1 VPLCGNEQLGVDA
14 VRGNSAKPVAV
25 MLDTCVWLDLA
36 QPINEPLLAALEQ
49 IVHLNDIELLVPQIV
64 RDEFARNKPRII
76 KESGRSVA
84 GALKRASSA
93 VSSYNNKRKR
103 NTALDVLMDVE
114 HALGHASDVTSGSL
128 SRIEK
133 LLATVPTHAT
143 TDGAIRRASQR
154 ALEKRAP
161 FHNGKNNFAD
171 ALLIELYG
179 KLSKKAA
186 TRFLF
191 VTHNIHDFSMPNGD
205 NRLPHP
211 ELASFFSRIK
221 SRYFVKLADALRS
234 VRYDTF
240 EYALYDTE
248 HFDMEPRR
256 ASEIHE
262 VIEEFFDRVWYDR
275 HMVLYW
281 QIHDGKVKIVTE
293 YDAKKHNETV
303 VESVW
308 LRARKAAERLEKKYG
323 KESLGPYSQ
332 FDWGMINGKLSALR
346 WVMGDEWDMLDT

>member
-1 VPLCGNEQLGVDA
+1 M
-14 VRGNSAKPVAV
+14 RKGNSAKPVAV

-49 IVHLNDIELLVPQIV
+49 IVHLKDIELLVPQIV

-76 KESGRSVA
+76 KESSRGVTA
-84 GALKRASSA
+84 ALKRARSA
-93 VSSYNNKRKR
+93 ISSYDNKRKR
-103 NTALDVLMDVE
+103 ATALDVLMDVE

-133 LLATVPTHAT
+133 LIATVPTYAT
-143 TDGAIRRASQR
+143 TDGAIHRASQR
-154 ALEKRAP
+154 ALEGKAP

-179 KLSKKAA
+179 ELSKRPG

-191 VTHNIHDFSMPNGD
+191 VTHNIHDFSVPGGD
-205 NRLPHP
+205 NRMPHP
-211 ELASFFSRIK
+211 ELASFFSRVK
-221 SRYFVKLADALRS
+221 SRYFIKLADALRS

-248 HFDMEPRR
+248 HFDTEPRR
-256 ASEIHE
+256 ASEIGE
-262 VIEEFFDRVWYDR
+262 AIEEFFDRIWYDR

-281 QIHDGKVKIVTE
+281 QVHDGKVKIVKE
-293 YDAKKHNETV
+293 YNPRKHSETV

-308 LRARKAAERLEKKYG
+308 RGARKAAKRLEKKYG
-323 KESLGPYSQ
+323 KKNLGPYSK
-332 FDWGMINGKLSALR
+332 FDWGMLNGKLSALR
-346 WVMGDEWDMLDT
+346 WVMGDHWDMLDT

>member
-1 VPLCGNEQLGVDA
+1 
-14 VRGNSAKPVAV
+14 

-49 IVHLNDIELLVPQIV
+49 IVHLKDIELLVPQIV

-84 GALKRASSA
+84 AALKRASSA
-93 VSSYNNKRKR
+93 VSSYKDARKR
-103 NTALDVLMDVE
+103 ATALDVLMDVE
-114 HALGHASDVTSGSL
+114 HELGHALDVTSGAL

-133 LLATVPTHAT
+133 LFATVPTHAT
-143 TDGAIRRASQR
+143 TDAAMRGASQR

-171 ALLIELYG
+171 AVLIELYG
-179 KLSKKAA
+179 QLSKKQGK
-186 TRFLF
+186 RFLF
-191 VTHNIHDFSMPNGD
+191 VTHNLNDFSLPNGD

-211 ELASFFSRIK
+211 ELSGFFSKIR
-221 SRYFVKLADALRS
+221 SRYFIKLADALRS
-234 VRYDTF
+234 VRRDTF

-256 ASEIHE
+256 ASEIQE
-262 VIEEFFDRVWYDR
+262 AIEEFFDRVWYDR

-281 QIHDGKVKIVTE
+281 KVHDGKVKIVKE
-293 YDAKKHNETV
+293 YDRKKHDTTITED
-303 VESVW
+303 VW
-308 LRARKAAERLEKKYG
+308 TGARRAAERLEKKYG
-323 KESLGPYSQ
+323 KQNLGPYSK

>member
-1 VPLCGNEQLGVDA
+1 
-14 VRGNSAKPVAV
+14 

-49 IVHLNDIELLVPQIV
+49 IVQLEDIEILVPQLV

-84 GALKRASSA
+84 AALKRASSA
-93 VSSYNNKRKR
+93 VSSYKDARKR
-103 NTALDVLMDVE
+103 ATALDVLRDVE
-114 HALGHASDVTSGSL
+114 HELDHASDVTSGAM

-133 LLATVPTHAT
+133 LFATVPTHAST
-143 TDGAIRRASQR
+143 NDAMQEASQR
-154 ALEKRAP
+154 ALEKKAP

-171 ALLIELYG
+171 AVLIELYG
-179 KLSKKAA
+179 QLSKKQG

-191 VTHNIHDFSMPNGD
+191 VTHNVHDFSVPHGD

-211 ELASFFSRIK
+211 DLSGFFSKIK
-221 SRYFVKLADALRS
+221 SRYFIRLADALRS

-248 HFDMEPRR
+248 HFNMEPRR
-256 ASEIHE
+256 ASEMQE
-262 VIEEFFDRVWYDR
+262 AVGEFLDRVWYDR

-281 QIHDGKVKIVTE
+281 KVHDGKVRIIKE
-293 YDAKKHNETV
+293 YDPKKHNETV

-308 LRARKAAERLEKKYG
+308 VGARKAAERLEKKYG
-323 KESLGPYSQ
+323 KENLGPYSK

-346 WVMGDEWDMLDT
+346 WVMGEEWDTLDT

>member
-1 VPLCGNEQLGVDA
+1 
-14 VRGNSAKPVAV
+14 
-25 MLDTCVWLDLA
+25 M
-36 QPINEPLLAALEQ
+36 
-49 IVHLNDIELLVPQIV
+49 
-64 RDEFARNKPRII
+64 
-76 KESGRSVA
+76 
-84 GALKRASSA
+84 
-93 VSSYNNKRKR
+93 SSYEQAKVCNRMLK
-103 NTALDVLMDVE
+103 VLMDVE
-114 HALGHASDVTSGSL
+114 HALGHASDVASGSL

-133 LLATVPTHAT
+133 LFATVPTHGT
-143 TDGAIRRASQR
+143 TDGALRSASQR
-154 ALEKRAP
+154 ALAKKAP

-179 KLSKKAA
+179 ELSKRAG

-191 VTHNIHDFSMPNGD
+191 VTHYTHDFSMPGGD

-211 ELASFFSRIK
+211 ELASFFSRVK
-221 SRYFVKLADALRS
+221 SRYFIKLADALRS

-248 HFDMEPRR
+248 HFDTEPRR

-262 VIEEFFDRVWYDR
+262 AIEELFHRVWYDR

-281 QIHDGKVKIVTE
+281 RVHDGKVKIAKE
-293 YDAKKHNETV
+293 YDSKKHDATV

-308 LRARKAAERLEKKYG
+308 LGARKAAERLEKKYG
-323 KESLGPYSQ
+323 KESLGPYSK

-346 WVMGDEWDMLDT
+346 WAMGDEWDMLDT

>member
-1 VPLCGNEQLGVDA
+1 MR
-14 VRGNSAKPVAV
+14 RGNSAKPVAA

-49 IVHLNDIELLVPQIV
+49 IVHLKDIELLVPQIV

-84 GALKRASSA
+84 AALKRAKSA
-93 VSSYNNKRKR
+93 VSSYENKRKR
-103 NTALDVLMDVE
+103 ATTLDVLMDVE
-114 HALGHASDVTSGSL
+114 HALSHASDVTSGSL
-128 SRIEK
+128 GRIEK

-143 TDGAIRRASQR
+143 TDEVIRRASQR
-154 ALEKRAP
+154 AMEKKAP

-171 ALLIELYG
+171 ALVIELYG
-179 KLSKKAA
+179 ELSKKPG
-186 TRFLF
+186 TRFVF
-191 VTHNIHDFSMPNGD
+191 VTHNTHDFSQQNGD
-205 NRLPHP
+205 SRLPHP
-211 ELASFFSRIK
+211 ELGSLFSKVK
-221 SRYFVKLADALRS
+221 SRYFIKLADALRS
-234 VRYDTF
+234 VRSDTF

-248 HFDMEPRR
+248 HFDIEPRR

-262 VIEEFFDRVWYDR
+262 AIEEFVDRVWYDR

-281 QIHDGKVKIVTE
+281 QVHDGKVKIVKE
-293 YDAKKHNETV
+293 YDPKKHNETV

-308 LRARKAAERLEKKYG
+308 LGARKSAERVEKKYG
-323 KESLGPYSQ
+323 KKNLGPYSK